1 MKIKQVGF
9 FLALITF
16 LSVALASLPSLA
28 LEKQQPENKAAV
40 VNGFVITQ
48 HEFDRE
54 MKGTLRRFAGMGK
67 TVQKDQMQILRK
79 QVLENLINLE
89 VLYQESQNNG
99 IKISEGAVN
108 IQLNAIKT
116 KFQNEDDFEKALLNM
131 DLSEADLRSQI
142 RRELAVR
149 QLIDQQFV
157 EKTSVSEEEA
167 KGYYQSHP
175 DDFKKPEMVK
185 AQHILI
191 KIDPKAD
198 GSHKAEARKK
208 IEDIQNKL
216 KKGEDFASLAKEF
229 SQCPSS
235 ASGGDLGYFTRKQMV
250 KPFAEAAFALA
261 PGEVSR
267 VVETEFGYHL
277 IKSVDKKPA
286 TSVAF
291 EDVKEKLQEVLKHK
305 KIGDQVGEYTE
316 SLKSKAKVERF
327 IIEN

>member
-9 FLALITF
+9 FLAAITF
-16 LSVALASLPSLA
+16 VSVACASLPSLA
-28 LEKQQPENKAAV
+28 SEKQQPEIKAAV

-48 HEFDRE
+48 REFDRE
-54 MKGTLRRFAGMGK
+54 MKGTLRRLAGMGK
-67 TVQKDQMQILRK
+67 TFQKDQMQMLRK
-79 QVLENLINLE
+79 QVLENLISRE
-89 VLYQESQNNG
+89 VLYQESQSKG
-99 IKISEGAVN
+99 IKIDELAIN
-108 IQLNAIKT
+108 AQLNTIKT

-131 DLSEADLRSQI
+131 DLSEADLRYQI
-142 RRELAVR
+142 GRELAIK
-149 QLIDQQFV
+149 QLIDKQFV

-167 KGYYQSHP
+167 KGYYENHP

-185 AQHILI
+185 AHHILI

-198 GSHKAEARKK
+198 DSHKAEARKK

-261 PGEVSR
+261 PGEVSH

-286 TSVAF
+286 TLVAF
-291 EDVKEKLQEVLKHK
+291 EDVKEKLQEVLKNK

-316 SLKSKAKVERF
+316 SLKRKAKVERF